1 MPFTTTGFTRDIPST
16 SPDPQELT
24 LADPSSGEVEI
35 QSLDISSNLSGSI
48 AESLTP
54 LTTASALESVLNE
67 PLTTTTSV
75 ATKDPVDSKID
86 IIS

>member
-1 MPFTTTGFTRDIPST
+1 MPFTTTGVTRDISST

-24 LADPSSGEVEI
+24 LADTSSGEVEI
-35 QSLDISSNLSGSI
+35 QSLDISSNLTSSL

-54 LTTASALESVLNE
+54 LTTASTLESVLNE
-67 PLTTTTSV
+67 PLTSIAVPSKETI
-75 ATKDPVDSKID
+75 DSKID